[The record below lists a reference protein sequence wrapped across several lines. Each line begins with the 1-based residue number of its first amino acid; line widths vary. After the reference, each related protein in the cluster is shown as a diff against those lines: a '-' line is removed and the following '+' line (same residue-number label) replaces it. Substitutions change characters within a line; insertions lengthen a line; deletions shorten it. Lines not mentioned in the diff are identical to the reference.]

1 MDNESEAFRQ
11 LRSSRDPQLR
21 ERLILEHRWLVKSVT
36 RRYHAQGSA
45 RGWTTEDIEQEGI
58 IGLMRAI
65 DRYDPDGLHRG
76 VRFRTVADFAIRVQ
90 LRKALQIDIAE
101 QPTMPLI
108 ALHPLTPITALT
120 PPAWLQDRITQE
132 LEALPSHEPSVEE
145 QVIIMVDGVKE
156 EPSAHVALGLA
167 IESLSSRQRYVIER
181 RYGLLEDGR
190 VWSGPAIAKTLQC
203 TKENV
208 YFIEK
213 CALKALRMQLDSKSE
228 EGLEVFRILD
238 EIASQQAQRAI
249 LARQLH
255 PVLQH
260 LIARGWLTSRDQL
273 IIEHRHGLHTEGTT
287 QTFVEIARTLGVS
300 QTGVRN
306 RYAAAMMKL
315 RAYLSGSQDGISI
328 LIQLEGLPQQRSRR
342 AMRRAAAA

>member
-90 LRKALQIDIAE
+90 LRKALQIDITE

-120 PPAWLQDRITQE
+120 PPTWLQDRITQE

-145 QVIIMVDGVKE
+145 QVVTAVDGAQLSTTLEAALLLLPERQRVIIEKRF
-156 EPSAHVALGLA
+156 ALGGGDGIPWTQSEVARFLGVTQQA
-167 IESLSSRQRYVIER
+167 VSKAQHKALVTLRRHLSS
-181 RYGLLEDGR
+181 
-190 VWSGPAIAKTLQC
+190 
-203 TKENV
+203 
-208 YFIEK
+208 
-213 CALKALRMQLDSKSE
+213 
-228 EGLEVFRILD
+228 
-238 EIASQQAQRAI
+238 
-249 LARQLH
+249 
-255 PVLQH
+255 
-260 LIARGWLTSRDQL
+260 SRDGEL
-273 IIEHRHGLHTEGTT
+273 L
-287 QTFVEIARTLGVS
+287 
-300 QTGVRN
+300 
-306 RYAAAMMKL
+306 
-315 RAYLSGSQDGISI
+315 
-328 LIQLEGLPQQRSRR
+328 LIQLDTKQRSRR
-342 AMRRAAAA
+342 AMRRVAA